1 MRIAQFYSRS
11 IYRASRA
18 FAQTSSSIMRRA
30 AREAELVNR
39 KLLPARL
46 WLIVVLQPPAPC
58 ALRKADED
66 GVMLA
71 PLDHELLEVTT
82 ALLPHPS
89 RGVRLHR
96 QEEPRVAQPLGLRQ
110 RAGVLGREESCK

>member
-1 MRIAQFYSRS
+1 
-11 IYRASRA
+11 
-18 FAQTSSSIMRRA
+18 MRRA

-46 WLIVVLQPPAPC
+46 WLIVVLLQPQAPC
-58 ALRKADED
+58 ALRKAGKD
-66 GVMLA
+66 GVVLA

-96 QEEPRVAQPLGLRQ
+96 QEESRVAQPLGFRQ